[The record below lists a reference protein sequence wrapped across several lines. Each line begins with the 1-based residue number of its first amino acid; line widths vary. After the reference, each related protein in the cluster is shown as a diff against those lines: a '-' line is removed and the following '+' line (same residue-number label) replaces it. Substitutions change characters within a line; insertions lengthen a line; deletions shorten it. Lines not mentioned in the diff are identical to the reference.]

1 MWHDILYDGPV
12 RKPGWPDEPT
22 LRARAAF
29 LERAT
34 DGGLTCGQVLGAL
47 RRQYDRLRTLPV
59 DQRVVLWFDACLFDQ
74 AMLAHVLTCLKQVGA
89 RRVELLCVDAFPG
102 IEPYNGLGQLSAGQ
116 LASRYADRRP
126 VGDSEFRFAADV
138 DAAFA
143 LQDQDRLGAL
153 SRLADAPLRWVPAA
167 AARWLQ
173 EWPDPATGMG
183 RLETLALEVI
193 RGGASTPAAVFTA
206 AAARDAKPQYWGDT
220 TLWQKVN
227 ALADRTPPLV
237 RIDGPTQR
245 LPQWPG
251 TADLGQYR
259 LRAT

>member
-1 MWHDILYDGPV
+1 
-12 RKPGWPDEPT
+12 
-22 LRARAAF
+22 
-29 LERAT
+29 
-34 DGGLTCGQVLGAL
+34 
-47 RRQYDRLRTLPV
+47 
-59 DQRVVLWFDACLFDQ
+59 
-74 AMLAHVLTCLKQVGA
+74 
-89 RRVELLCVDAFPG
+89 
-102 IEPYNGLGQLSAGQ
+102 
-116 LASRYADRRP
+116 
-126 VGDSEFRFAADV
+126 
-138 DAAFA
+138 
-143 LQDQDRLGAL
+143 
-153 SRLADAPLRWVPAA
+153 
-167 AARWLQ
+167 
-173 EWPDPATGMG
+173 MG